1 MKRHRENTDNEQ
13 ARNVRARAADEQA
26 QIVRAQAR
34 DIALNPSRILP
45 YFSSSDLQSFARVPT
60 YPDPLFE
67 LLARRE
73 KLPIPMFAPYLD
85 QHSLNTMSRVSKL
98 GKAHYIGVANQVR
111 AAKKGDVEALVQ
123 AVRDS
128 GGVRH
133 PSVPVVAAENER
145 FKVLKYATER
155 NFPKSEKVA
164 EHAVRNG
171 RMDMLMYATEKG
183 YPKSERVAGFAVDM
197 GRMDMLA
204 YVKANGYPKSKRA
217 AKVVHQFYRM
227 RGLFLTESLPDSL
240 PEHLQEL
247 MDEYAVRAELFPVP
261 EGLRELMAL
270 YAVRAGSMDVLKYVT
285 DHDYPKSKH
294 VAELA
299 VEKGRMDMLKYV
311 TEHDYP
317 KSDYVA
323 YLAVEEGRM
332 DMLKYVTDHDYPK
345 DDEVASRAVEEGRM
359 DMLKYVTDHDYTKDH
374 QVAIM
379 AVEMGRM
386 DMLKYATD
394 SGYPKHKV
402 VPQRIVEK
410 MEFLSEH
417 DTYGRDKDQF
427 LVDALVYV
435 TEEGYPKSI
444 HNIEEG
450 GYPKSIHVTKRTV
463 AIDPDRFKMPRR
475 PGTPDHDGTVLGY
488 LAANNYPISEKVV
501 QRMEF
506 LSENDTYGRDEDQ
519 FLVDALVYV
528 TEGGYPKSIHVTK
541 RTVAIDPDR
550 FKMPRRP
557 GTPDHDGTVL
567 GYLAANN
574 YPISEK
580 VVKKDEEDEEPA
592 QKKMRVSSEQ

>member
-13 ARNVRARAADEQA
+13 AQNVRARADEQA

-285 DHDYPKSKH
+285 DHDY
-294 VAELA
+294 
-299 VEKGRMDMLKYV
+299 
-311 TEHDYP
+311 
-317 KSDYVA
+317 
-323 YLAVEEGRM
+323 
-332 DMLKYVTDHDYPK
+332 
-345 DDEVASRAVEEGRM
+345 
-359 DMLKYVTDHDYTKDH
+359 TKDH

-501 QRMEF
+501 
-506 LSENDTYGRDEDQ
+506 
-519 FLVDALVYV
+519 
-528 TEGGYPKSIHVTK
+528 
-541 RTVAIDPDR
+541 
-550 FKMPRRP
+550 
-557 GTPDHDGTVL
+557 
-567 GYLAANN
+567 
-574 YPISEK
+574 
-580 VVKKDEEDEEPA
+580 KKDEEDEEPA